1 MKKII
6 EILKRHIM
14 DMKTESQGVR
24 TAITGYLMEKSTI
37 ELLPLLPDDIN
48 ISELRKRVLNEC
60 QSKLDYVEKLLG
72 WFSNYPDEPQIELA
86 LEYLNEI
93 VQVLKLKINRSIALT
108 GKLYKKYQRDID
120 DYTTLLKK
128 VETYNNETY
137 IDEKEFLLLV
147 NSITEDELDV
157 EIIELL
163 ACIGKNNALIRL
175 KSENNDHIFGIDKQ
189 LYETID
195 RSRNSENGIKN
206 TLMRIEKALKSNTFM
221 YAMVGN
227 LKLVEDIKDCFN
239 DFLNIETSIN
249 DTIFEEADL
258 FKEEL
263 EIIDDKNV
271 FIVAVVLLILDALE
285 QNNGKLIAPILD
297 KYRNSNHNTT
307 TDQFEI
313 QLLNSKRS
321 KVQKIIDE
329 YYVESEY
336 IKFISSYCN
345 IPEQQLAKFIDME
358 TIQNMKIMEL
368 IHSNYDNIGSM
379 SAEELDDLIKAL
391 EEQIAIYQDLQR
403 DFDNKSIE
411 NNIDGL
417 DITDVLNYVVFLSPE
432 RIEQNIEDIMV
443 EHDVKLSLFVL
454 AIYKLFMISQGEL
467 YSRDTCKPIMETEGK
482 SNEYDIREERAG
494 AIRICFKTITTRDNH
509 VIYEVL
515 SFAFGSC
522 GDKRK
527 NDNLKLSFKEY
538 ADHYEEYKAF
548 EQVFY
553 KTDSREMTRIID
565 QGLTFY
571 NQLYNR
577 NKKKKL
583 GD

>member
-128 VETYNNETY
+128 VETYNNDTY

-147 NSITEDELDV
+147 NSINEDELDG

-221 YAMVGN
+221 YAMVGD

-336 IKFISSYCN
+336 SKFISSYCN

-454 AIYKLFMISQGEL
+454 AIYKLFMISRGEL

-553 KTDSREMTRIID
+553 GNDSMEMTKIID

>member
-221 YAMVGN
+221 YAMVGD
-227 LKLVEDIKDCFN
+227 LKLVEDIKECFN

-336 IKFISSYCN
+336 SKFISSYCN

-368 IHSNYDNIGSM
+368 IHSNYDNIDSM

-553 KTDSREMTRIID
+553 ENDSREMTRIID